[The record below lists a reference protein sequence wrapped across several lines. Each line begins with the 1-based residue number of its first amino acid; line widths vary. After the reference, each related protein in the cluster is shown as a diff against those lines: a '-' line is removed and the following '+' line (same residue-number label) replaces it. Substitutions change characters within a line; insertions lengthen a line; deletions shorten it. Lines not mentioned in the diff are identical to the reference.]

1 MTNLIFRLLSVLGSS
16 ASLLSL
22 IFVFHPSGQALSALE
37 GVPIVIGIVL
47 TAVAVFLDI
56 RDFVS
61 RRPKSFKTKKQIRDY
76 MYHWIDNGGK
86 VCIFSNDLSWVDGD
100 SEMIDMLRRKAE
112 KNELSICIPEMIS
125 IAETLKASGATI
137 LTYSPLKVV
146 PQSRFTIVNCGRMD
160 SQVAVGR
167 RMDGVN
173 VIEEFGAGD
182 HPVFAVATD
191 LVEIVTR
198 YSQTRRIS

>member
-1 MTNLIFRLLSVLGSS
+1 MATLIVRLLSVLGSS

-22 IFVFHPSGQALSALE
+22 IFVFHPTGQAFSVIE
-37 GVPIVIGIVL
+37 GVLLGFGVVL
-47 TAVAVFLDI
+47 TGVAVFMDI
-56 RDFVS
+56 RDFMS
-61 RRPKSFKTKKQIRDY
+61 RRPKSFRTKKQIRDY

-112 KNELSICIPEMIS
+112 KSELSICIPETIP
-125 IAETLKASGATI
+125 IAETLKTSGATI

-146 PQSRFTIVNCGRMD
+146 PQSRFTIINCGRMD

-167 RMDGVN
+167 RMDGVH

-182 HPVFAVATD
+182 HPVFAVASD
-191 LVEIVTR
+191 LVEIATR
-198 YSQTRRIS
+198 YSQTRRSS